1 MATIYEVDVR
11 EFNAPRAWDLVEAN
25 MEQVLGAVVREIE
38 APTMANFVEAEAH
51 LMVAG
56 KGVEDIFDSAATA
69 KGEQEVARRWIWKGA
84 VAILI

>member
-1 MATIYEVDVR
+1 M
-11 EFNAPRAWDLVEAN
+11 VEAN
-25 MEQVLGAVVREIE
+25 TEQVLDAMVREIE

-51 LMVAG
+51 LTVAG

-69 KGEQEVARRWIWKGA
+69 KGEQEVARRRIWKGA